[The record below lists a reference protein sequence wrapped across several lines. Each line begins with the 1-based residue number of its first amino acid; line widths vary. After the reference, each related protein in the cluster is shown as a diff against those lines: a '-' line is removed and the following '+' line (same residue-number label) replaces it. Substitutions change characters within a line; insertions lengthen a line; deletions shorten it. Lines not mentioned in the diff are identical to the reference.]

1 MKLVRFKLNSKF
13 RSLPKNFELIF
24 REQNSLNYDKLNQ
37 FHPYCFAGLNGSGKS
52 NVLEALSLIFFY
64 LECSF
69 SKYLPD
75 DFKNSFE
82 KSQIPFSFELEYL
95 LYKNNEELMIPIK
108 IIKPENKPIEFY
120 RTTLSNELIR
130 VSTIPIREGI
140 NKSNAV
146 AKQYLPQ
153 IVIGYSSGENEILSL
168 PFLKT
173 RLIHFDNY
181 RQSLISD
188 EKYDKKSL
196 TSLVY
201 IDYSMSQ
208 AVLLSNFLMQKEF
221 DDKKLDLLY
230 PIKELLKIDK
240 LHSFRLVIKDFSIKN
255 EESSNTKSK
264 QLLSQLKD
272 KSKNSII
279 DKLKKCATSSFLTS
293 NDELILDYYVNKNTK
308 KAFQNCF
315 TSAYDLF
322 QNLQTLLELNL
333 HSINKNIKKEI
344 YTTNSMYVSEKMP
357 KPEGKD
363 LVFYFNNFLI
373 KKKGEEKPVLIKNL
387 SDGEH
392 QFLHSMGIC
401 LMLKDKTAL
410 ILLDEPETH
419 FNPDWRSKF
428 ISILKDSLERGESNN
443 LIRDILITSHSPF
456 IISDC
461 FPDKVVVFKKDEKPI
476 NAKDMKFNTFG
487 TSVNIVL
494 EEIFRKEESIPDY
507 SLSELNKIKGREFKT
522 IKDIQKAKEDSRL
535 LGDSP
540 EKVFLFRDLLLKE
553 EEFKNKDLDA

>member
-13 RSLPKNFELIF
+13 RSLPKDFELVF
-24 REQNSLNYDKLNQ
+24 RDDNSLRHERLNQ

-52 NVLEALSLIFFY
+52 NILEALSLIFFY

-75 DFKNSFE
+75 DFRSTFE
-82 KSQIPFSFELEYL
+82 KNQIPFSFELEYL
-95 LYKNNEELMIPIK
+95 IYKNKENLMIPIK
-108 IIKPENKPIEFY
+108 IIKSPNKALEFY
-120 RTTLSNELIR
+120 RTTADNEIIR

-140 NKSNAV
+140 NKTNAV
-146 AKQYLPQ
+146 AKQYLPE

-181 RQSLISD
+181 KQSLISD
-188 EKYDKKSL
+188 EKYDKKPL

-208 AVLLSNFLMQKEF
+208 AVLLANFLMQKEF
-221 DDKKLDLLY
+221 EDEKKDLLY
-230 PIKELLKIDK
+230 PIKEILKIDK
-240 LHSFRLVIKDFSIKN
+240 LHSFRLVIRDFTIIN
-255 EESSNTKSK
+255 RESSNSKEK
-264 QLLSQLKD
+264 QLLSQLKEEN
-272 KSKNSII
+272 KNSII
-279 DKLKKCATSSFLTS
+279 DKLERCSTSSFLTS
-293 NDELILDYYVNKNTK
+293 DNQLILDYYVNKETK
-308 KAFQNCF
+308 KAFQKSF
-315 TSAYDLF
+315 DSSYDLF
-322 QNLQTLLELNL
+322 QDLQTLLELNL
-333 HSINKNIKKEI
+333 HSINNSIKKEI
-344 YTTNSMYVSEKMP
+344 YTTDSMYVSEKMP

-363 LVFYFNNFLI
+363 LVFYFNNFFI

-401 LMLKDKTAL
+401 LMLKNKTAL
-410 ILLDEPETH
+410 LLLDEPETH

-428 ISILKDSLERGESNN
+428 ISVLKDSLERGEGNN
-443 LIRDILITSHSPF
+443 LARDILITSHSPF

-461 FPDKVVVFKKDEKPI
+461 FPDKVVVFKKGEQPM
-476 NAKDMKFNTFG
+476 NAKKMNFNTFG
-487 TSVNIVL
+487 TSVNIIL
-494 EEIFRKEESIPDY
+494 EEIFGKEESIPNY
-507 SLSELNKIKGREFKT
+507 SLFELNKIKNRKFT
-522 IKDIQKAKEDSRL
+522 SIKDIQKAKEDSRL

-553 EEFKNKDLDA
+553 EELKKQV